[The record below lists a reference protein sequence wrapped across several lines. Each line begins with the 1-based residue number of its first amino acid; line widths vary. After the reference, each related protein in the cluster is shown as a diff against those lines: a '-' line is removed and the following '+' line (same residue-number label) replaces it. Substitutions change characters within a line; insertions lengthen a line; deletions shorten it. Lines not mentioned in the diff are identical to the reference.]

1 MKQMLE
7 QEATRA
13 LQAFLA
19 ITQSGSEQNRAIR
32 ALTLH
37 MLEGYTPR
45 AFERWKLG
53 PLLEE
58 SMRELERVPI
68 AFPLEL
74 PQDDGLARVD
84 AVYIL
89 HERNLRTVLPEAG
102 AFMRY
107 LQHLDEQGAGLYAWL
122 MGELM
127 KACGLSVPF
136 VFPERPFKSLS
147 RLLDLY
153 WVTHLYLLDTR
164 YLRLPLRSPKA
175 PEWTE
180 DLVASAPWLI
190 EERRFDLAAEVAI
203 CLQVAGKA
211 GSDAHR
217 MLLEALVR
225 EQQPDGGVLD
235 TTIGEV
241 PGDQAAH
248 TTAVA
253 LLAFTGA
260 GEHLPGAAR

>member
-1 MKQMLE
+1 MLE
-7 QEATRA
+7 QQASRA

-19 ITQSGSEQNRAIR
+19 VTASGSEQDRALR

-58 SMRELERVPI
+58 AVRELERVPI

-74 PQDDGLARVD
+74 SEDDGLARVD

-89 HERNLRTVLPEAG
+89 RERNLPAVLPEPG

-107 LQHLDEQGAGLYAWL
+107 LAHLDQQGAGLYAWL

-147 RLLDLY
+147 RVLDLY

-164 YLRLPLRSPKA
+164 YLRAPLRSPDA
-175 PEWTE
+175 AQWTE
-180 DLVASAPWLI
+180 DLLASAPWLI
-190 EERRFDLAAEVAI
+190 EERRFDLAAEVVL
-203 CLQVAGKA
+203 CLQAAGKA
-211 GSDAHR
+211 GSEAHR
-217 MLLEALVR
+217 MILDALVR
-225 EQQPDGGVLD
+225 EQQPDGSVLD

-241 PGDQAAH
+241 PGEQTAH

-253 LLAFTGA
+253 LLAFAGA
-260 GEHLPGAAR
+260 GEHPPGAASS

>member
-1 MKQMLE
+1 MLE
-7 QEATRA
+7 HEASRA

-19 ITQSGSEQNRAIR
+19 ATASGSEQDRALR

-53 PLLEE
+53 PVLEE
-58 SMRELERVPI
+58 AVRELERVPI

-74 PQDDGLARVD
+74 HEDDGMARVD
-84 AVYIL
+84 AIYIL
-89 HERNLRTVLPEAG
+89 RERNLPAVLPEPG
-102 AFMRY
+102 AFLRY

-122 MGELM
+122 MAELM
-127 KACGLSVPF
+127 KACGLPVPL
-136 VFPERPFKSLS
+136 VFPERAFKSLA
-147 RLLDLY
+147 RVLDIY

-164 YLRLPLRSPKA
+164 YLRAPLRSPDA

-180 DLVASAPWLI
+180 ELLASASWLL
-190 EERRFDLAAEVAI
+190 EERRFDLAAEVAV

-217 MLLEALVR
+217 MILDALVR
-225 EQQPDGGVLD
+225 EQQPDGRMLD

-241 PGDQAAH
+241 AGDQTAH
-248 TTAVA
+248 TTAAA
-253 LLAFTGA
+253 LLAFA
-260 GEHLPGAAR
+260 GRVEHPPGAASS